1 MELIKSPETKIKSG
15 NPKNKKIEKK
25 RKKKGKMEI
34 ERYLL
39 LPRSYYPFSFSTI
52 FFISIEDGKKRG
64 SAKTRKL
71 FKERGERGG
80 GGWLT
85 FRLRPRTKSKNPLER
100 AVKGQNK
107 HFPNG

>member
-52 FFISIEDGKKRG
+52 FFISIEDGKK
-64 SAKTRKL
+64 TRKL
-71 FKERGERGG
+71 FKERGGER

>member
-64 SAKTRKL
+64 SGKTRKL
-71 FKERGERGG
+71 FKEREEGRVVDFQIAATDEIQKSFGAGG
-80 GGWLT
+80 
-85 FRLRPRTKSKNPLER
+85 KR
-100 AVKGQNK
+100 AE
-107 HFPNG
+107 